1 MNRPKALLSLNHNFY
16 LSHVKPNKLTYNW
29 VFKIRLFPLNSPS
42 KKVNK
47 KDSYS
52 NGSEHIIT
60 RISPRET
67 HVKPAPNN
75 SNNELIR
82 AGATVRNLF

>member
-1 MNRPKALLSLNHNFY
+1 LKKFEDLL
-16 LSHVKPNKLTYNW
+16 
-29 VFKIRLFPLNSPS
+29 PLNSPS

-67 HVKPAPNN
+67 HVKPK
-75 SNNELIR
+75 I
-82 AGATVRNLF
+82 

>member
-1 MNRPKALLSLNHNFY
+1 MTDKTAYELL
-16 LSHVKPNKLTYNW
+16 
-29 VFKIRLFPLNSPS
+29 PLNSPS

-47 KDSYS
+47 KDSYI

-67 HVKPAPNN
+67 HVKPT
-75 SNNELIR
+75 E
-82 AGATVRNLF
+82 NLVSSEP